1 MAWCDNHINTNKIKM
16 ETSLKVQNLFRR
28 TGSLMHLAFII
39 YQHKYSVHVW
49 QMTIL
54 TKKQEDYL

>member
-39 YQHKYSVHVW
+39 YQHKYTVHVW
-49 QMTIL
+49 QMTIF
-54 TKKQEDYL
+54 D